1 MKYLGAN
8 APKYLSY
15 PVASVAGTI
24 LAVCSCTVLPIFVG
38 IYLRG
43 AGIGPAT
50 TFLYSGPAI
59 NVLAIV
65 LTAKILGGRRI

>member
-1 MKYLGAN
+1 LQ
-8 APKYLSY
+8 
-15 PVASVAGTI
+15 
-24 LAVCSCTVLPIFVG
+24 
-38 IYLRG
+38 G

-65 LTAKILGGRRI
+65 LSAKVLGLKIGVARALGSISVGILIGVLMHFIFRQSEKYISGEGLNR